1 MTAKDLRSPLLDAL
15 EKAAS
20 SIDLPV
26 ARIRTDAT
34 VGRVVLPADKKRR
47 VVLDVAGIRRVVFV
61 GKIDLLCPGRVVLV
75 DGERGVITAIK
86 IKGDD
91 IQIEALYGTV
101 LMSSSANDIEGMPR

>member
-91 IQIEALYGTV
+91 IQIEALYGAV